1 MAEKK
6 TKKYVAASEE
16 SKKNKAAQ
24 DAGEQTVTRK
34 VKEAQPVGNPGPL
47 RFGAV
52 ALWVLALVFEV
63 LALLVFLGKVD
74 LRFTSYGRRPI
85 TSIRSPKPIR
95 SNSGCGTTW
104 GSSPWPFVSSRSSS
118 WF

>member
-74 LRFTSYGRRPI
+74 LRFMPQIAQLIAFLVLDLIAVIIGAQLWKKANHIDP
-85 TSIRSPKPIR
+85 
-95 SNSGCGTTW
+95 
-104 GSSPWPFVSSRSSS
+104 VSEA
-118 WF
+118 